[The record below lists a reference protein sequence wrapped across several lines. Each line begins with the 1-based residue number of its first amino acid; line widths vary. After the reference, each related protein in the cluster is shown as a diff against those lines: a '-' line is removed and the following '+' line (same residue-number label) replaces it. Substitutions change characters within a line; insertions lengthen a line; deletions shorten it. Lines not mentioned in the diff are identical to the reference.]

1 MNNKSKIDSI
11 NSSEKRKH
19 SVEENEESLKK
30 SNNNLDQNLVITED
44 QMDRNEGL
52 FIGRGRGRTLAQN
65 KDKIGRKVE
74 PIGRK
79 VEPIVQ
85 KSSSSLTQSSDDL
98 VTTNEDKKWSLKA
111 AEERSGMTLDIIS
124 EWFKIDGNVDKA
136 IAKSGLSFNPIS
148 AQIKPKDEIKTEDIE
163 TKDEK

>member
-1 MNNKSKIDSI
+1 MNNKSKSDSI

-19 SVEENEESLKK
+19 SVGENEESVKK
-30 SNNNLDQNLVITED
+30 SSNNLDQNLVTTED

-52 FIGRGRGRTLAQN
+52 FIGRGRGWALAQNRAQN
-65 KDKIGRKVE
+65 KDKIGTKVE
-74 PIGRK
+74 PT
-79 VEPIVQ
+79 VQ

-98 VTTNEDKKWSLKA
+98 VTTNEEKKWSLKA

-124 EWFKIDGNVDKA
+124 EWFKIDGNVEKA
-136 IAKSGLSFNPIS
+136 IAKSGICFNPIS
-148 AQIKPKDEIKTEDIE
+148 AQIKPKDEVKTEDIE

>member
-65 KDKIGRKVE
+65 KDK
-74 PIGRK
+74 IGRK

>member
-1 MNNKSKIDSI
+1 MNNKSKSDSI

-19 SVEENEESLKK
+19 LVEENEESLKK

-52 FIGRGRGRTLAQN
+52 FIGRGRGRTLGQNRAQS
-65 KDKIGRKVE
+65 KDKIGTKGE
-74 PIGRK
+74 PT
-79 VEPIVQ
+79 VQ
-85 KSSSSLTQSSDDL
+85 KSSSSFTQSSDPSM
-98 VTTNEDKKWSLKA
+98 TTNEDKKWSLKA

-136 IAKSGLSFNPIS
+136 IAESGLSFNPIS
-148 AQIKPKDEIKTEDIE
+148 AQIKPKDEVKTEDIE